1 MGKRGLKINFKIK
14 SPFNIRSKVKKP
26 RINNLIPILLLIVIT
41 ILGIGVL
48 YYTDQLPKPNVTT
61 PERDTNNIPR
71 RSLIQEEWS
80 QTTAR
85 RGMSRRR

>member
-14 SPFNIRSKVKKP
+14 SPFNIRSKVKKQ

-41 ILGIGVL
+41 ILVL
-48 YYTDQLPKPNVTT
+48 YFTDQLPKPNVTT

-71 RSLIQEEWS
+71 RSLIQEERS
-80 QTTAR
+80 QTTAS

>member
-41 ILGIGVL
+41 ILGI
-48 YYTDQLPKPNVTT
+48 
-61 PERDTNNIPR
+61 
-71 RSLIQEEWS
+71 
-80 QTTAR
+80 
-85 RGMSRRR
+85 